1 MNKRSILILL
11 SLVLLL
17 IGGMALIAI
26 AAHHAYYSI
35 IPDTEKTYSGTII
48 DTALYPQEITEVY
61 STARSQI
68 GIDLDDCKECSIC
81 YNHYF
86 TVSKHCTDP
95 RNPGESVILTV
106 AKERGTGMY
115 VVTRI
120 VPQNKDKSST
130 HHMDH
135 RKDKSS

>member
-11 SLVLLL
+11 SLFLLL
-17 IGGMALIAI
+17 IGGTALIAI

-48 DTALYPQEITEVY
+48 DTALYPHEITEVY
-61 STARSQI
+61 STPRSQI
-68 GIDLDDCKECSIC
+68 GIDLDDCEECSIC

-86 TVSKHCTDP
+86 TVSKHCTDSCN
-95 RNPGESVILTV
+95 RGESVILTV

-120 VPQNKDKSST
+120 VPQNKDK
-130 HHMDH
+130 
-135 RKDKSS
+135 

>member
-11 SLVLLL
+11 SLFLLL

-48 DTALYPQEITEVY
+48 DTALYPHEITEVY

-86 TVSKHCTDP
+86 TVSKHCTDS
-95 RNPGESVILTV
+95 RNLGESVILTV

-120 VPQNKDKSST
+120 VPQNKDNSST

>member
-11 SLVLLL
+11 SLFLLL
-17 IGGMALIAI
+17 ICGMALIAI
-26 AAHHAYYSI
+26 AAHHAYFSI

-68 GIDLDDCKECSIC
+68 GIDLDVCEECSIC

-86 TVSKHCTDP
+86 TVSKHCTDSCN
-95 RNPGESVILTV
+95 RGESVILTV

-120 VPQNKDKSST
+120 VPQNKDK
-130 HHMDH
+130 
-135 RKDKSS
+135 

>member
-11 SLVLLL
+11 SLFLLL
-17 IGGMALIAI
+17 ICGMALIAI
-26 AAHHAYYSI
+26 AAHHAYFSI

-48 DTALYPQEITEVY
+48 DTALYPHKITGVY

-68 GIDLDDCKECSIC
+68 GIDLDVCEECSIC

-86 TVSKHCTDP
+86 TVSKHCTDSCN
-95 RNPGESVILTV
+95 RGESVILTV

-120 VPQNKDKSST
+120 VPQNKDK
-130 HHMDH
+130 
-135 RKDKSS
+135 